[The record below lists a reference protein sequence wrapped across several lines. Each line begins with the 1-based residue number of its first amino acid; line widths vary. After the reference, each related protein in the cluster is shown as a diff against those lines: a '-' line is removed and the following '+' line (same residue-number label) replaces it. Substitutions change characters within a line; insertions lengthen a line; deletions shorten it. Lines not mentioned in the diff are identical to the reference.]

1 MFRLPNMHCTSRM
14 LGLIALFLGASAAAL
29 LALSVATDFWLQTK
43 EILRSK
49 NQTTSIYK
57 HFGFWRMCTQDI
69 NTVFLRPTPSDGQEQ
84 QEPETELDNENQKGC
99 ENIVYFSSFE
109 ESDPLMEGPGFAGS
123 AAASVTVNPAAPTTD
138 NEYLNII
145 LESIKTIAPMPGIS
159 LLLLVAGF
167 VTSALGHLKKDCK
180 TIIAAVIYIVSGM
193 ILALGI
199 ILFIS
204 KLNDEIRHVPRPG
217 ADEEPM
223 FAYQYSFSFY
233 LCGSAFIASQSAAV
247 CCISLY
253 LKRHSEVDDMIRL
266 IPGLESKAAE
276 VVMNRD
282 SNVDSSNSPLHL
294 PHSPL
299 HGTTL

>member
-123 AAASVTVNPAAPTTD
+123 AA
-138 NEYLNII
+138 
-145 LESIKTIAPMPGIS
+145 ESIKTIAPMPGIS